1 MAIKII
7 PMGDEDIP
15 AIVFLWQRAG
25 LVRPWND
32 PEKDIAFAR
41 SSEHADIL
49 VGREQNTIIASVMV
63 GHDGH
68 RGVVYY
74 LAVDPDHQKKGL
86 GRVMMQAAENWL
98 KARSV
103 WKLNLMIRAEND
115 MVRSFYEAL
124 GYQPEER
131 IVMARRLAEED

>member
-1 MAIKII
+1 MAIKIA
-7 PMGDEDIP
+7 PMGVDDIP
-15 AIVFLWQRAG
+15 AIVSLWQQAG

-41 SSEHADIL
+41 NSGHGEIL
-49 VGREQNTIIASVMV
+49 VGREQGALVASVLV

-86 GRVMMQAAENWL
+86 GRMMMQGAENWL
-98 KARSV
+98 KARGV

>member
-1 MAIKII
+1 MAIKIA
-7 PMGDEDIP
+7 PMGVDDIP
-15 AIVFLWQRAG
+15 AIVSLWQQAG

-41 SSEHADIL
+41 NSGHGEIL
-49 VGREQNTIIASVMV
+49 VGREQGVLVASVMV

-86 GRVMMQAAENWL
+86 GRMMMQSAENWL
-98 KARSV
+98 KARGV